1 MVCKRGIIW
10 FFYFN
15 LKLKIELSSITNGNK
30 IYQHGGIMQ
39 LCLRTS
45 TFILFFLPN
54 VFSFNAY
61 TSLLKSFVKFN
72 WSVLLYVVYENHTC
86 IDPICISSCKS
97 LYFVLDPNHTQ
108 YAETIYV
115 LIYVSSIHDFMYP
128 VYVSDGSLL
137 FSYL

>member
-10 FFYFN
+10 FFLFQ
-15 LKLKIELSSITNGNK
+15 LKIKNWVTVSSVTNGNK
-30 IYQHGGIMQ
+30 IYQHGASCSCA
-39 LCLRTS
+39 LEPVHLFYFVCLMYS
-45 TFILFFLPN
+45 VLMLIL
-54 VFSFNAY
+54 VCWKV
-61 TSLLKSFVKFN
+61 LLKFN

-115 LIYVSSIHDFMYP
+115 LIYVSSIHDFMYM
-128 VYVSDGSLL
+128 
-137 FSYL
+137 